1 MRKRTKKKIFWGR
14 IRDRISS
21 VVRKINWQYIAIVAI
36 IIIGV
41 CVLIASYF
49 ICNSDAKNIAVGI
62 GTGIVTSAL
71 VTMYLELINSRIEKR
86 KVERYKRMLLNPLA
100 EAADKLY
107 VHIALNVNEY
117 RVREQLGNSFLLPMN
132 DTKEVSDFFSKMQ
145 EIDFNSIDSKD
156 KEKYDTLVGISL
168 TYFTEIVTQYE
179 RLPFES
185 LIIENIITQDE
196 YDQLKHFTLINECKR
211 CINILNSTNLEEQD
225 EYKITIRLIYVMY
238 MFINRL
244 IRIFDFMSTKIER
257 ENKWIK
263 SHLDDIYFNEIYLF
277 SDEYIQQCEERAE
290 EEAKYYAEHPELIEE
305 QEESKE
311 DRLHRK
317 INEAIWAGDVETI
330 KECFPK
336 IDKDN
341 KQIQSE
347 LTWSIAKDVMKDK
360 ELRKLYYQKYG
371 INIKCVEKK
380 ENDIVIQALWPI
392 KVKVLFL
399 RLERRWL
406 QLNTSGKAR
415 LTSTTGIA

>member
-1 MRKRTKKKIFWGR
+1 MRKRTKKKIFWGK

-21 VVRKINWQYIAIVAI
+21 VVGKINWQYIAIIVI

-49 ICNSDAKNIAVGI
+49 ICNNDAKNIAVGI

-100 EAADKLY
+100 EAVDKLY
-107 VHIALNVNEY
+107 VHIALNINEY
-117 RVREQLGNSFLLPMN
+117 RVREELGNSFLLPMN
-132 DTKEVSDFFSKMQ
+132 DTKEVSDFFSNMQ
-145 EIDFNSIDSKD
+145 KIDFGSIDSKD
-156 KEKYDTLVGISL
+156 KKKYDTLAGISL

-196 YDQLKHFTLINECKR
+196 YEQLKHFTLINECKR
-211 CINILNSTNLEEQD
+211 CINILNNTNLEEQE
-225 EYKITIRLIYVMY
+225 EYKITIRLIYVMF
-238 MFINRL
+238 MFTNRL

-263 SHLDDIYFNEIYLF
+263 SHLDDIYINEIYPF

-290 EEAKYYAEHPELIEE
+290 ADAEYYAEHPELIEE
-305 QEESKE
+305 QEESEE

-317 INEAIWAGDVETI
+317 INDAIWAGDVETI

-371 INIKCVEKK
+371 IKYKMRREKRK
-380 ENDIVIQALWPI
+380 
-392 KVKVLFL
+392 
-399 RLERRWL
+399 
-406 QLNTSGKAR
+406 
-415 LTSTTGIA
+415 

>member
-1 MRKRTKKKIFWGR
+1 M
-14 IRDRISS
+14 
-21 VVRKINWQYIAIVAI
+21 
-36 IIIGV
+36 
-41 CVLIASYF
+41 
-49 ICNSDAKNIAVGI
+49 
-62 GTGIVTSAL
+62 
-71 VTMYLELINSRIEKR
+71 
-86 KVERYKRMLLNPLA
+86 A
-100 EAADKLY
+100 EAVDKLY
-107 VHIALNVNEY
+107 VHIALNINEY
-117 RVREQLGNSFLLPMN
+117 RVREELGNSFLLPMN
-132 DTKEVSDFFSKMQ
+132 DTKEVSDFFSNMQ
-145 EIDFNSIDSKD
+145 EIDFGSIDSKG
-156 KEKYDTLVGISL
+156 KEKYGTLVGISL

-196 YDQLKHFTLINECKR
+196 YDQLKHFTLVNECKR
-211 CINILNSTNLEEQD
+211 CINILNSTNLEEQE
-225 EYKITIRLIYVMY
+225 EYKITIRLIYVTF

-290 EEAKYYAEHPELIEE
+290 AEAEYYAEHPELIEE
-305 QEESKE
+305 QEESEE
-311 DRLHRK
+311 DRLHTK

-371 INIKCVEKK
+371 IKYKMRREKRK
-380 ENDIVIQALWPI
+380 
-392 KVKVLFL
+392 
-399 RLERRWL
+399 
-406 QLNTSGKAR
+406 
-415 LTSTTGIA
+415 